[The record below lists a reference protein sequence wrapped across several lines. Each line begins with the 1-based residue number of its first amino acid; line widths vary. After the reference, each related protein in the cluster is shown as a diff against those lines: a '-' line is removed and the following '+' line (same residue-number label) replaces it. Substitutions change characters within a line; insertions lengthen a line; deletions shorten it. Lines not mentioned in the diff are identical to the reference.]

1 MFDLPLFIIWF
12 LNVHKFGP
20 IFITCDT
27 FRDGIQQQLGGC
39 LRDFRNKPYPVR
51 VKLEYFKKALSV
63 SRVTN

>member
-1 MFDLPLFIIWF
+1 MYTNSDPF
-12 LNVHKFGP
+12 
-20 IFITCDT
+20 FITYDT